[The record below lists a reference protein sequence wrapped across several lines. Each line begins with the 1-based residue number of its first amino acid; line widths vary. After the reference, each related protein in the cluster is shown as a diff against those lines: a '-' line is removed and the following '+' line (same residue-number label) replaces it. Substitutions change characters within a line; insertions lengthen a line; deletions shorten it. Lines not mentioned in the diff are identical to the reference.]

1 MKTAYR
7 RPMALLL
14 AAVLAAAPLCTS
26 ALAAGALEPVCDESY
41 YATLDYY
48 GGLMDASVVKSYQT
62 NGHTSLTDHGAYD
75 AIINLTDDRVPTVS
89 NGTVTFDLGEDAPSR
104 FYFEGKTQQPFHSL
118 PWTFSVSYKLN
129 GAPALAEDLAGKTGL
144 VEIDLDVLPNPSASE
159 YSRNNL
165 VLTAATAFNADDI
178 LSLEAPGAEV
188 QLVGN
193 LRTVLFMVMPGE
205 EQHFAIRVGS
215 DDFSF
220 SGPVLLAVPAT
231 LQQLD
236 QIADLRQAK
245 EKAEDSYDAINDSM
259 DIILNTL
266 DGMSGSL
273 SATASGLDR
282 LNAARGTI
290 SSFPFHA

>member
-159 YSRNNL
+159 YSR
-165 VLTAATAFNADDI
+165 TDTRHKQEHQATRQ
-178 LSLEAPGAEV
+178 S
-188 QLVGN
+188 
-193 LRTVLFMVMPGE
+193 
-205 EQHFAIRVGS
+205 
-215 DDFSF
+215 
-220 SGPVLLAVPAT
+220 VPLHNGIGGTRA
-231 LQQLD
+231 
-236 QIADLRQAK
+236 
-245 EKAEDSYDAINDSM
+245 
-259 DIILNTL
+259 
-266 DGMSGSL
+266 SL
-273 SATASGLDR
+273 SASIAPALHTVRRDHS
-282 LNAARGTI
+282 
-290 SSFPFHA
+290 PFQCPGRQSRNHRKRR

>member
-159 YSRNNL
+159 
-165 VLTAATAFNADDI
+165 
-178 LSLEAPGAEV
+178 
-188 QLVGN
+188 
-193 LRTVLFMVMPGE
+193 
-205 EQHFAIRVGS
+205 
-215 DDFSF
+215 
-220 SGPVLLAVPAT
+220 
-231 LQQLD
+231 
-236 QIADLRQAK
+236 
-245 EKAEDSYDAINDSM
+245 
-259 DIILNTL
+259 
-266 DGMSGSL
+266 
-273 SATASGLDR
+273 
-282 LNAARGTI
+282 
-290 SSFPFHA
+290 